1 MPPWCYFSHDT
12 VECRCELSRAS
23 QNDSDWLSVFE
34 QRATADSR
42 NQTKRLGGA
51 KFCVRVQL
59 EAVK

>member
-1 MPPWCYFSHDT
+1 MCYFSHDT
-12 VECRCELSRAS
+12 VEYRCELSRAS
-23 QNDSDWLSVFE
+23 QNDSDLLFVFE

-59 EAVK
+59 